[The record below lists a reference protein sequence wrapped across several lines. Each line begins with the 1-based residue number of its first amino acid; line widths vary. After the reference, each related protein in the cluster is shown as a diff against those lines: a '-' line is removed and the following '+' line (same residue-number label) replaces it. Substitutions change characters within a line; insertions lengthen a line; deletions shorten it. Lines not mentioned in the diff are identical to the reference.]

1 MKGSE
6 FQGSRKGGHGYTPSE
21 KLGQRQQ
28 GRNG

>member
-6 FQGSRKGGHGYTPSE
+6 FQGSRKGGHGYTPNE
-21 KLGQRQQ
+21 KLGQREQ